1 MRENI
6 PTTERSTGNNMR
18 HVSMAARMGCALLC
32 VAGASACADTVQ
44 TLRPFVGIGYS
55 SGGDTILPVTVTVK
69 NASSTQYHEDISAG
83 AGAEARAGLAFRPQG
98 SAFSVRGSVG
108 VHNDQSNGI
117 DNDQAFFRRYPIEVQ
132 AVWHPGERWSMGLG
146 ARKATRAVFG
156 LNNATIV
163 SGSTTYTNVTV
174 REQFSSSVGL
184 VMEGEWAAT
193 PSWGLS
199 LRYVRERFKTQDAN
213 PQTVNGDHLGLATQ
227 FYFN

>member
-1 MRENI
+1 
-6 PTTERSTGNNMR
+6 MR
-18 HVSMAARMGCALLC
+18 HTSMAAWMGCALLS

-98 SAFSVRGSVG
+98 SAFSVRGSLG

-117 DNDQAFFRRYPIEVQ
+117 DNAQFFFRRYPVEVQ
-132 AVWHPGERWSMGLG
+132 AVWHPSDRWSMGLG
-146 ARKATRAVFG
+146 ARKATRAVYG
-156 LNNATIV
+156 SNNATVVKDGIT
-163 SGSTTYTNVTV
+163 STNVTE
-174 REQFSSSVGL
+174 RLKFKSSLGML
-184 VMEGEWAAT
+184 IEGEWAAM

-199 LRYVRERFKTQDAN
+199 LRYVRERFKTQETN
-213 PQTVNGDHLGLATQ
+213 PRTYNGDHLGLATQ